1 MSDYIFAAKLAD
13 LTDDTIL
20 ALDYEDAP
28 IAITRKGNRFFA
40 FGDVCTHD
48 DGPLADGVIEPCN
61 GSLCVVCPRHGATFD
76 LFTGK
81 ETFPAAA
88 PIPIYKTKVMG
99 DEVWVRVDEDDE

>member
-28 IAITRKGNRFFA
+28 IAITSKGNRFFA

-61 GSLCVVCPRHGATFD
+61 GS
-76 LFTGK
+76 
-81 ETFPAAA
+81 PAAA